1 MMRMA
6 KLPLGLLSI
15 GVFVII
21 IAICLTAYAVN
32 FISMDGIIPLI
43 LTFYGVWMM
52 AVAGIRVKTPEKYAR
67 GAFSIF
73 AWGILFTVIGGS
85 WYLYVV
91 GPEKN
96 LILSVILVV
105 VVFGILIVTAALRSW
120 RK

>member
-1 MMRMA
+1 MA

-21 IAICLTAYAVN
+21 IAICLIAYVAQ
-32 FISMDGIIPLI
+32 FISVDGIIPLI
-43 LTFYGVWMM
+43 LTFYGVWTMV
-52 AVAGIRVKTPEKYAR
+52 VAGIRVKNPEKYAR

-73 AWGILFTVIGGS
+73 AWGILFTAIGGS

-96 LILSVILVV
+96 LILSVTLVV

>member
-1 MMRMA
+1 MA

-21 IAICLTAYAVN
+21 IAICLTAYAVQL
-32 FISMDGIIPLI
+32 ISLDRIIPLI
-43 LTFYGVWMM
+43 LTLYGVWTMV
-52 AVAGIRVKTPEKYAR
+52 VAGIRIKNPEKYAR

-73 AWGILFTVIGGS
+73 AWGILFTAIGSS
-85 WYLYVV
+85 WYLYVL

-96 LILSVILVV
+96 LILSVTLVLV
-105 VVFGILIVTAALRSW
+105 IFGILVVTAALRSW

>member
-21 IAICLTAYAVN
+21 IAICLTAYAVQY
-32 FISMDGIIPLI
+32 IIVDGIIPLI

-52 AVAGIRVKTPEKYAR
+52 AVAGIRVKAPEKYAR

-73 AWGILFTVIGGS
+73 AWGILFTAIGGS
-85 WYLYVV
+85 WYLYVL
-91 GPEKN
+91 GPEN
-96 LILSVILVV
+96 WILSIILVI
-105 VVFGILIVTAALRSW
+105 VVFGILIVAAALRSW